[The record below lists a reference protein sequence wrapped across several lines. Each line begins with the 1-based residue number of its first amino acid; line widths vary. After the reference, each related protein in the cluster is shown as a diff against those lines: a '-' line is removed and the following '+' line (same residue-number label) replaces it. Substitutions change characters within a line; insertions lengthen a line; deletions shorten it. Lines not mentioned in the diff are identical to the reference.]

1 MNTNQTTANK
11 KLQAVIQLIEN
22 SGSFDKKYYTYQ
34 LKNAGKKQRTL
45 LNTISW
51 KAVKPAWSRILAL

>member
-34 LKNAGKKQRTL
+34 LKNAGKKQ
-45 LNTISW
+45 
-51 KAVKPAWSRILAL
+51 KPY